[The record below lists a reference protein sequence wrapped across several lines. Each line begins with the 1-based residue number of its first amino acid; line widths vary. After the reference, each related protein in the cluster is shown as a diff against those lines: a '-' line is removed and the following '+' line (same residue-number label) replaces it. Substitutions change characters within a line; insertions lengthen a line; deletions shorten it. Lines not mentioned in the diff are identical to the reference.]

1 MDNRLTG
8 KVIVIA
14 GAGGIGDGLA
24 RRYAAEGAS
33 VVLGDI
39 EGERAIATAEA
50 IASTGAM
57 CIGAHVDGGDDGS
70 IGALVELAVSR
81 FGGLDGFHANYAGFN
96 DADSLHD
103 VLTVPME
110 DYDEV
115 MRVGSRGFVLC
126 TRHALP
132 HMLKRGGGSLVY
144 TSSDAA
150 FMGET
155 VRIGY
160 GMSKVAI
167 TALAR
172 HVART
177 FGHQGIRANVI
188 TPGVI
193 YHERLAAMLPAEM
206 VADFTKATLTGQL
219 GRPEDIAA
227 MGALMM
233 SDEGR
238 YITGQVIGVNG
249 GAVMRP

>member
-1 MDNRLTG
+1 MQDRLTG
-8 KVIVIA
+8 KVIVVA

-39 EGERAIATAEA
+39 DGPRAIATAES
-50 IASTGAM
+50 IARTGAT
-57 CIGAHVDGGDDGS
+57 CIGTFVDGGDDDS
-70 IGALVELAVSR
+70 IGAMVELAVSK

-96 DADSLHD
+96 DNDSLHD

-132 HMLKRGGGSLVY
+132 HMLKRGGGSIVY

-172 HVART
+172 HVARR

-206 VADFTKATLTGQL
+206 VDDFAKATLTGQL